1 MAYFTIKQCSI
12 FYSFPMDVKEQRK
25 LDVFLTVLESSGV
38 GPIIA
43 SSVFGDGHNVGKKPY
58 DPYRMFAFIVLAF
71 SLKKM
76 TLRDI
81 EDFGRHDLRARYV
94 LGSDLPSYKTI
105 GQYINEVIFPN
116 METIFHRITS
126 AIAAYCK
133 IEDVFSVAFID
144 GTKLEADA
152 NKYKFVWKPDK
163 RMEKLKATI
172 MSLLSVIGIAVK
184 ETEINSMALLG
195 WMNAYM
201 SERKLDS
208 VPVPAKGKRLTNEEK
223 TVVGLQKCLVKL
235 LEYEEIIETCGPDR
249 NSYYRTDHDATAMSL
264 KRDYY
269 SGHGSNFHAAYNVQF
284 SENYGLITN
293 FGCYQNRADYHTLIP
308 FLERFRHMNG
318 KYPGA
323 VVADSGYGIETNYSF
338 MKDNGIKAFVKFQS
352 WEGEAKGERPQLFF
366 LDSNDSIT
374 CLNGKKAEPIR
385 SESRHVRRKGNLQ
398 YLVDG
403 CMDCEFAYMCR
414 KNLKHKNDGK
424 RFVELNPSYERLKDE
439 ARKLLLSPEGI
450 RMRILR
456 SIQSE
461 GVFGIMKEDM
471 SKVRFKRTGIRKA
484 ELEMMLFSCGF
495 NVRKLFSFISGN
507 TNALVKYELPED
519 TPGEEFPKVKPSKK
533 KSEKMESKKAVRTAP
548 LEESIS

>member
-1 MAYFTIKQCSI
+1 
-12 FYSFPMDVKEQRK
+12 MDVKEQRK

-43 SSVFGDGHNVGKKPY
+43 SSVFGDGSNVGKKPY

-116 METIFHRITS
+116 IETIFHRITS

-293 FGCYQNRADYHTLIP
+293 FGCYQNRADYYTLIP

-366 LDSNDSIT
+366 LD
-374 CLNGKKAEPIR
+374 
-385 SESRHVRRKGNLQ
+385 
-398 YLVDG
+398 
-403 CMDCEFAYMCR
+403 
-414 KNLKHKNDGK
+414 
-424 RFVELNPSYERLKDE
+424 
-439 ARKLLLSPEGI
+439 
-450 RMRILR
+450 
-456 SIQSE
+456 
-461 GVFGIMKEDM
+461 
-471 SKVRFKRTGIRKA
+471 
-484 ELEMMLFSCGF
+484 
-495 NVRKLFSFISGN
+495 
-507 TNALVKYELPED
+507 
-519 TPGEEFPKVKPSKK
+519 
-533 KSEKMESKKAVRTAP
+533 
-548 LEESIS
+548 